1 MEPHKLFFIG
11 CILQTVNTKRGREC
25 TGKVLLPNLLSREAS
40 MAGFPFESLR
50 GDMKEDQVDT
60 LSTFTESRLPNNSQT
75 GL

>member
-1 MEPHKLFFIG
+1 MEPHNLFFLLYTSNCKYKKG
-11 CILQTVNTKRGREC
+11 RGC

-50 GDMKEDQVDT
+50 GDMKEDQADT
-60 LSTFTESRLPNNSQT
+60 LSTFTKSRLPNNSQT